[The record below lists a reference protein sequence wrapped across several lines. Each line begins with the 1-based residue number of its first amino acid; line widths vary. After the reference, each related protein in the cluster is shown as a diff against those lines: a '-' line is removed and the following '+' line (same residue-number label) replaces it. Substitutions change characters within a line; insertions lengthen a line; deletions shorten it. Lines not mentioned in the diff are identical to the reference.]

1 MSENKSKIED
11 KKEDL
16 SKNQTSSP
24 QEKPI
29 YNQELS
35 EEECSKLISIIK
47 SHFIPE
53 EILYRIRPE
62 LKESYISR
70 KNDNLESANLKS
82 AMESCP
88 TGAISIGADKCNCCE
103 ECTGDEACNCGCEE
117 CNCNE
122 ETCNCSETE
131 NNE

>member
-1 MSENKSKIED
+1 MEKLKVNEEQCIGCGACVAIDPEHFDFNENG
-11 KKEDL
+11 L
-16 SKNQTSSP
+16 SSV
-24 QEKPI
+24 I
-29 YNQELS
+29 
-35 EEECSKLISIIK
+35 
-47 SHFIPE
+47 
-53 EILYRIRPE
+53 
-62 LKESYISR
+62 

-117 CNCNE
+117 CNCKEETCNCKE